1 MECVRAGPWWLGGQ
15 ACRPIICGGWLDG
28 RKHTPPTQMQDGLLP
43 PSSLHTDPSTV
54 ALHAI
59 LRPAAARITASCRA
73 PCRVALNATTAR
85 PTTTAT
91 TIGIQN
97 ASTTDTTTGTAIHTR
112 LVAATALMKIALPN
126 GATTDTMTAIRNP
139 LAVKDA
145 TATPLRQPT
154 QTTLSTR
161 GGAHTRHPLA
171 APVPAS
177 RLPATTRRRIR
188 SSTTWAKRHSLLE

>member
-112 LVAATALMKIALPN
+112 LVAATALMMSATPN
-126 GATTDTMTAIRNP
+126 DAMTDTTMAIPNQP
-139 LAVKDA
+139 AVRDA
-145 TATPLRQPT
+145 TATPLHRPT
-154 QTTLSTR
+154 QMTLSTL

-177 RLPATTRRRIR
+177 RPAATTKRKIR
-188 SSTTWAKRHSLLE
+188 SSTIWAKRHSSLA